1 MAKSESKKSKSNKQ
15 NQSDRV
21 AMPFEPKGSKS
32 KSGQKQAADTGKK
45 AKANKQAKSSES
57 TISARAQ
64 AQVDAIRA
72 SNRKK
77 AKAQKEETRSTAR
90 GSSGQIPEVVSRRML
105 RRMAVFSGMPV
116 FLGVGIFFLA
126 YYIRSRGIL
135 EFAPVAVLLVTM
147 GCFGLGVLGLTYGVL
162 SASWDDAPGGL
173 VGFEQFK
180 LNFGRIMEARRAG
193 KASKT

>member
-15 NQSDRV
+15 NQSDR
-21 AMPFEPKGSKS
+21 AAIPFEPRGSKS
-32 KSGQKQAADTGKK
+32 KSGQKKVADSSKK
-45 AKANKQAKSSES
+45 AKPSKTSSES

-72 SNRKK
+72 SNKKK
-77 AKAQKEETRSTAR
+77 AKAQKEEVRSASER
-90 GSSGQIPEVVSRRML
+90 SGGQIPEAVSRRML
-105 RRMAVFSGMPV
+105 RRMAFFSGMPV

-126 YYIRSRGIL
+126 YYIRSQEIL
-135 EFAPVAVLLVTM
+135 DFPPVAVLLVTM
-147 GCFGLGVLGLTYGVL
+147 GCFGLGVVGLTYGVL

-173 VGFEQFK
+173 VGLSEFK

>member
-15 NQSDRV
+15 NQSDR
-21 AMPFEPKGSKS
+21 AAIPFEPRGSKS
-32 KSGQKQAADTGKK
+32 KSGQKKVADSS
-45 AKANKQAKSSES
+45 KQAKPSKTSSES

-72 SNRKK
+72 SNKKK
-77 AKAQKEETRSTAR
+77 AKAQKEEVRSASER
-90 GSSGQIPEVVSRRML
+90 SSGQIPEAVSRRML
-105 RRMAVFSGMPV
+105 RRMAFFSGMPV

-126 YYIRSRGIL
+126 YYIRSQEIL
-135 EFAPVAVLLVTM
+135 DFPPVAVLLVTM
-147 GCFGLGVLGLTYGVL
+147 GCFGLGVVGLTYGVL

-173 VGFEQFK
+173 VGLSEFK